1 MATMAPL
8 GTAPVAMIKGSELRD
23 DVGSV
28 SRRDFLRLGGLSVL
42 GLSVAEQRARAEASG
57 KGLRRCIFILMTG
70 GPSHI
75 DMFDPKPGA
84 PVEIR
89 GPFKPIATA
98 TPGVQFSEALPLLAQ
113 RSEKFALLRSLSH
126 DATPIHET
134 GQQMMQAGR
143 LAYGNVL
150 PPSLGSI
157 VSRLLGSRNDLPA
170 YAVLPRLLGDT
181 GVAIWQGQRA
191 GDLGAEFEPWNVNE
205 GDFGRV
211 IFDAGN
217 SDFGL
222 TTDAAPSPEQRMA
235 IGDPIKMA
243 SAANWMSEPEH
254 FRRSYG
260 ESEFGHSCL
269 SARRLVEQ
277 GVRFVTVNMFDSL
290 VGRVTWDCHA
300 NPNWAP
306 GTLSDYRNSLCPDF
320 DRVTSTLLDDLE
332 QRGLLEETLVVVAG
346 EFGRTPRINAQG
358 GRDHWTGVWSVLL
371 AGAGIAGGQVLGASD
386 ARGMYPS
393 ERPISPAELAATILY
408 TQGVDLSTRLA
419 LPQGKE
425 IALADAEPI
434 KELVG

>member
-1 MATMAPL
+1 MAPL
-8 GTAPVAMIKGSELRD
+8 GTTALGTAPHRATGGAELPD
-23 DVGSV
+23 NVGNV
-28 SRRDFLRLGGLSVL
+28 SRRDFLRMGGLSVL

-75 DMFDPKPGA
+75 ETFDPKPGA
-84 PVEIR
+84 PAEIR

-98 TPGVQFSEALPLLAQ
+98 TPGVQFCETLPLLAQ
-113 RSEKFALLRSLSH
+113 RSEKFTLLRSLSH

-134 GQQMMQAGR
+134 GQQLLQAGR

-170 YAVLPRLLGDT
+170 YAVLPRPLGDT

-191 GDLGAEFEPWNVNE
+191 GDLGAEFEPWNVM
-205 GDFGRV
+205 GDDFGFRN
-211 IFDAGN
+211 A
-217 SDFGL
+217 DFGL
-222 TTDAAPSPEQRMA
+222 TTEAGASADQLVAVGDPLRMA
-235 IGDPIKMA
+235 T
-243 SAANWMSEPEH
+243 AANWMSEPDQI
-254 FRRSYG
+254 RRSYG
-260 ESEFGHSCL
+260 DSEFGRSCL

-300 NPNWAP
+300 NSNWAP
-306 GTLSDYRNSLCPDF
+306 ATLLDYRNSLCPDF

-332 QRGLLEETLVVVAG
+332 QRGLLEETLVVAAG
-346 EFGRTPRINAQG
+346 EFGRSPRINAQG
-358 GRDHWTGVWSVLL
+358 GRDHWPGVWSALL
-371 AGAGIAGGQVLGASD
+371 AGGGIAGGQVLGASD
-386 ARGMYPS
+386 AHGMYPS
-393 ERPISPAELAATILY
+393 ERPVSPAELAATILH

-425 IALADAEPI
+425 IALADADPI
-434 KELVG
+434 GEIVG